1 MIENKS
7 NQKHTT
13 INPYDIDKSEY
24 DEGYEG
30 CAKSGTGLPIVKK
43 LFGSSLCDTGITTK
57 EYDNN
62 LFLVNLFVSWK
73 VKSFKV

>member
-13 INPYDIDKSEY
+13 INPYHIDKSEY

-30 CAKSGTGLPIVKK
+30 CAKSGTGLPIVNK

>member
-13 INPYDIDKSEY
+13 INPYHIDKSEY

-30 CAKSGTGLPIVKK
+30 CAKSGTGLPIVNK

-73 VKSFKV
+73 LEL

>member
-1 MIENKS
+1 MIENKT

-13 INPYDIDKSEY
+13 INPYHIDKSEY

-30 CAKSGTGLPIVKK
+30 CAKSGTGLPIVNK
-43 LFGSSLCDTGITTK
+43 LFGSSLCDTGITIK

>member
-1 MIENKS
+1 MNKS

-13 INPYDIDKSEY
+13 NPYDFEKSVY
-24 DEGYEG
+24 KKAYKACD
-30 CAKSGTGLPIVKK
+30 KSGTGLPIVKK

-73 VKSFKV
+73 VESFKV

>member
-13 INPYDIDKSEY
+13 INPYHIDKSEY

-30 CAKSGTGLPIVKK
+30 GEI
-43 LFGSSLCDTGITTK
+43 ITEK
-57 EYDNN
+57 
-62 LFLVNLFVSWK
+62 
-73 VKSFKV
+73 

>member
-13 INPYDIDKSEY
+13 INPYHIDKSEY

-30 CAKSGTGLPIVKK
+30 CAKSGTGLPIVNK
-43 LFGSSLCDTGITTK
+43 LFGSSLCDTGIATK

-62 LFLVNLFVSWK
+62 RK
-73 VKSFKV
+73 I

>member
-13 INPYDIDKSEY
+13 INPYHIDKSEY

-30 CAKSGTGLPIVKK
+30 CAKSGTGLPIVNK

-73 VKSFKV
+73 VESFKV